1 MMDFETIKNSVK
13 YINLD
18 STRLDCANQFEA
30 VVIKEE
36 IDKLVSRLDSLFGP
50 PAFPSKNRLSLQM
63 RQTVDAFGGL
73 MAGQTLYYSSQ
84 GNDVIFAM
92 LWPWKDEEHTTVKII
107 KKII

>member
-1 MMDFETIKNSVK
+1 MDFETIKNSLKDVK
-13 YINLD
+13 LD

-36 IDKLVSRLDSLFGP
+36 VDKLVSRLNSFFGP
-50 PAFPSKNRLSLQM
+50 PAFPSKKRLTLEM

-73 MAGQTLYYSSQ
+73 MSGQTLYYTSQ

-92 LWPWKDEEHTTVKII
+92 LWPWKDEEHTTVKVI
-107 KKII
+107 KKLT